1 MSFNFNSYN
10 NTFNINIKNK
20 WINEYKNL
28 NEKLK
33 DEELD
38 LLKLFLVKNYHLNK
52 VYKKYV
58 YKDFTSNNSYYE
70 NNRKKIKSFLS
81 DLVKSKNEKKKKNF
95 QDLISSIKIE
105 SNKKYELLLKEEK
118 QLKNDLKKF
127 DQKIIVEY
135 DKEIENWI
143 NEYNNNKNKNNTN
156 INNINNI
163 NITNNSSILLDNE
176 NNMDYDKEEREIC
189 NIFNLIDNKKEKNI
203 KYRTIDK
210 LKYYK

>member
-58 YKDFTSNNSYYE
+58 YKDFTSNNPYY
-70 NNRKKIKSFLS
+70 FHY
-81 DLVKSKNEKKKKNF
+81 
-95 QDLISSIKIE
+95 LII
-105 SNKKYELLLKEEK
+105 
-118 QLKNDLKKF
+118 
-127 DQKIIVEY
+127 
-135 DKEIENWI
+135 
-143 NEYNNNKNKNNTN
+143 
-156 INNINNI
+156 
-163 NITNNSSILLDNE
+163 
-176 NNMDYDKEEREIC
+176 
-189 NIFNLIDNKKEKNI
+189 
-203 KYRTIDK
+203 
-210 LKYYK
+210 YYYYL